1 MTALL
6 FSIVVLAWGLT
17 WYAIHLQLG
26 PVPTGVSIFW
36 RIFLAAVLLWVW
48 LVATGRWRRARLRQ
62 HGWFAALGLT
72 LFCAN
77 FLFIYEAETYIPSGI
92 VAVVFSMA
100 TVFNALNQWLFRG
113 IRPSVR
119 VLAGA
124 GFGSAGVALLFADH
138 FASIGGGAAT
148 AMGIVLA
155 LAGTF
160 SFSVGNLVSR
170 RAIGEGTT
178 LPNAVVRGMA
188 WGSAFLAIAVLGGG
202 HGFMPGLSIS
212 YLAALLYLAGIGS
225 VAGFLAYLSLVS
237 RIGPERA
244 AYVTVL
250 SPVIALG
257 VSTLLEGYVWTAA
270 AAIGLPLI
278 LLGNV
283 VIFAPALRRLAG
295 NPAS

>member
-17 WYAIHLQLG
+17 WYAIHLELG
-26 PVPTGVSIFW
+26 PVPTEVSIFW
-36 RIFLAAVLLWVW
+36 RIFLAAMLLWVW
-48 LVATGRWRRARLRQ
+48 LVATGRWRRARFRQ
-62 HGWFAALGLT
+62 HVWFAALGLT

-77 FLFIYEAETYIPSGI
+77 FLFLYEAETCVPSGI

-124 GFGSAGVALLFADH
+124 GLGTAGVALLFADH
-138 FASIGGGAAT
+138 LTSIGADAAT
-148 AMGIVLA
+148 AMGIALA

-160 SFSVGNLVSR
+160 CFSAGNLVSR

-178 LPNAVVRGMA
+178 LPNALVRGMA
-188 WGSAFLAIAVLGGG
+188 WGSAFLAIVVIGGG
-202 HGFMPGLSIS
+202 HGFVPGLSIS

-225 VAGFLAYLSLVS
+225 VVGFLAYLSLIS

-270 AAIGLPLI
+270 AVIGLPLI

-295 NPAS
+295 SPAS